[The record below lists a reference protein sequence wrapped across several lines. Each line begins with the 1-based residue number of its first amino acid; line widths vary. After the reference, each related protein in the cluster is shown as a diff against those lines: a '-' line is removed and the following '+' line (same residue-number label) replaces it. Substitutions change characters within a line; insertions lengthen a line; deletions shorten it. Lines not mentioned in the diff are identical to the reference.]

1 MSLGFVL
8 EILIG
13 SYMLSSNVLAFRE
26 YVHMRA
32 CVCMCVHVYTYVIY
46 IVYVYIYT
54 ATNMFYVCSI

>member
-32 CVCMCVHVYTYVIY
+32 CVCMCVHVYTYVYIY
-46 IVYVYIYT
+46 IVYVCIYIYS
-54 ATNMFYVCSI
+54 YKHVLCV